1 MSSINQSTIKNR
13 LLKALDPKAFAR
25 FASHLVLIDLPM
37 KHVLAEVDQPT
48 LDVCFIERGLGS
60 MVATSSDGETVEVGH
75 IGREGMT
82 GEHIVMGTDMT
93 PNRTFMQVAGAGYLM
108 PASAL
113 MEILNSDLVP
123 RQLFLRYVHCC
134 ALQLSHTAL
143 SNGRYNVYERLA
155 RWLLMVHDRIDGDDL
170 PLTHEFLGIM
180 LGVRRSGVTDQ
191 IHLLEGIHAIKPT
204 RGNIRVL
211 DREKLREI
219 ASGCYGVPEREYE
232 RLVGMPIS
240 ANRRE

>member
-1 MSSINQSTIKNR
+1 M
-13 LLKALDPKAFAR
+13 
-25 FASHLVLIDLPM
+25 
-37 KHVLAEVDQPT
+37 
-48 LDVCFIERGLGS
+48 DVCFIERGLGS
-60 MVATSSDGETVEVGH
+60 MVATSSDSETVEVGH
-75 IGREGMT
+75 IGREGMS

-113 MEILNSDLVP
+113 MDILNSDLET
-123 RQLFLRYVHCC
+123 RLLFLRYVHCC

-204 RGNIRVL
+204 RVIFDVVTRDALLIHEGQIHPLEGPFQSKAEAQEAADLVAARLEDNGADNHFAARNI
-211 DREKLREI
+211 D
-219 ASGCYGVPEREYE
+219 
-232 RLVGMPIS
+232 
-240 ANRRE
+240 